1 MTSEQTKTKSKM
13 KTKKLLA
20 LLIVALFVVS
30 CACCRKEVS
39 TFGEE
44 PTLKKSAN
52 ITELNA
58 NPANY
63 VDKDV
68 LVSGTVVDMCKH
80 AGCWVEIEQ
89 KDKSRILCKSM
100 GDVVTFPQETLGKEI
115 TLQGTLMYD
124 PNAPGA
130 VEGKHEGSEEGHAC
144 PAPAIMVSIKGATV
158 KGL

>member
-1 MTSEQTKTKSKM
+1 M
-13 KTKKLLA
+13 KTKTLLVLA
-20 LLIVALFVVS
+20 ITALFAIS
-30 CACCRKEVS
+30 CACGSKACR

-44 PTLKKSAN
+44 PSLQKPAKIA
-52 ITELNA
+52 ELNA
-58 NPANY
+58 DPAKY
-63 VDKDV
+63 VDQDV

-89 KDKSRILCKSM
+89 KDKSRILCKSI

-130 VEGKHEGSEEGHAC
+130 VEEKHEGEAEGHAC
-144 PAPAIMVSIKGATV
+144 PAPVIMVSIKGATV

>member
-1 MTSEQTKTKSKM
+1 M
-13 KTKKLLA
+13 KTKTLFVM
-20 LLIVALFVVS
+20 IVAALFAAS
-30 CACCRKEVS
+30 CACSSKNMS

-44 PTLKKSAN
+44 PTLKKPAK
-52 ITELNA
+52 IAELNA

-63 VDKDV
+63 VDQEV

-89 KDKSRILCKSM
+89 KDHSKILCKSI

-130 VEGKHEGSEEGHAC
+130 VEEKHEGSEVGHAC
-144 PAPAIMVSIKGATV
+144 PAPPIMVSIKGATV

>member
-1 MTSEQTKTKSKM
+1 M
-13 KTKKLLA
+13 KTKTILILA
-20 LLIVALFVVS
+20 ITALFAVS
-30 CACCRKEVS
+30 CACGSKACTS
-39 TFGEE
+39 FGEE
-44 PTLKKSAN
+44 PTLKKSHN

-58 NPANY
+58 NPAAY

-80 AGCWVEIEQ
+80 AGCWVEVEQ
-89 KDKSRILCKSM
+89 ADHSKILCKSM
-100 GDVVTFPQETLGKEI
+100 GDVVTFPQETLGKQI

-130 VEGKHEGSEEGHAC
+130 VEEKHEGETEGHAC
-144 PAPAIMVSIKGATV
+144 PAPAIMVSIKGASV